1 MWRTAN
7 QQDDAAIVRMCL
19 SLNEE
24 DPGPEPVPPENMRR
38 TLLTLRDVPL
48 RGQALVL
55 DIHGRPSG
63 YALLISFWSNELG
76 GDVCVIDEI
85 YVQPEHRGQGHATR
99 LIEDLAAGT
108 LSCASRATALALEIT
123 PDNVQARRLYERLG
137 FRARNLAMR
146 RLLSR

>member
-1 MWRTAN
+1 MWRIAN
-7 QQDDAAIVRMCL
+7 QEDDTAIVRMCL

-38 TLLTLRDVPL
+38 TLLTLRELPL
-48 RGQALVL
+48 RGHPLVL
-55 DIHGRPSG
+55 DVHGRPSG
-63 YALLISFWSNELG
+63 YALLIPFWSNELG
-76 GDVCVIDEI
+76 GEVCMIDEL

-108 LSCASRATALALEIT
+108 LSFASKATALALEIT
-123 PDNVQARRLYERLG
+123 PDNVRARRLYERLG